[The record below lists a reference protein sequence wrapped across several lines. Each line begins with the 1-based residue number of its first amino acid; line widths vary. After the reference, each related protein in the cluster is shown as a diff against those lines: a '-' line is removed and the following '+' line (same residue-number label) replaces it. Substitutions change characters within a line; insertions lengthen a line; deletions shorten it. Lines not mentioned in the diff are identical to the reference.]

1 MPLQGRAL
9 LPALPTSPALCHGPA
24 HTFPPHFPALPTQV
38 PSHRLCWRTVPGCQ
52 NQPICT
58 PRAGSAWKFTHTP
71 TPTPRTGSSQFPRA
85 PQGILSKSPS
95 VQLGLIP
102 HSRLASFC
110 LLPPP
115 TSLSSAGLF
124 SLGSFLV
131 NHVRTNP
138 SFSLPQG
145 CRAPGPV
152 EGGTWEGQPLLSF
165 WGTVCA
171 ACWPLCLQRE
181 SEWEGESR
189 GPSCLGF
196 LSSPGVEVL
205 PELSAGIKWTLD
217 KSSQGPS
224 LECFLLQQP
233 TSMRIWEP
241 PPMVASRSHP
251 VCRCDQNRQLPC
263 RMAGGAGTWRSL
275 LSSLVSFP
283 ELPLWGKGKNKLCG
297 CSATKAKCLSADSE

>member
-1 MPLQGRAL
+1 MKLFSETNSESQVHWVCHSRAVLFSRPSPPPLPCAMAQPTPSL
-9 LPALPTSPALCHGPA
+9 LISPP
-24 HTFPPHFPALPTQV
+24 LPTQV
-38 PSHRLCWRTVPGCQ
+38 PSHPLCWRTVPGCQ

-95 VQLGLIP
+95 VQLGLIS

-138 SFSLPQG
+138 SFSLPQR

-165 WGTVCA
+165 
-171 ACWPLCLQRE
+171 
-181 SEWEGESR
+181 
-189 GPSCLGF
+189 
-196 LSSPGVEVL
+196 
-205 PELSAGIKWTLD
+205 
-217 KSSQGPS
+217 
-224 LECFLLQQP
+224 
-233 TSMRIWEP
+233 
-241 PPMVASRSHP
+241 
-251 VCRCDQNRQLPC
+251 
-263 RMAGGAGTWRSL
+263 
-275 LSSLVSFP
+275 
-283 ELPLWGKGKNKLCG
+283 
-297 CSATKAKCLSADSE
+297 